1 MKSKTSFFNVQLLR
15 KDVVR
20 FAPAWVLF
28 LVYLLLQHVSLD
40 DLSSAVWYLKETI
53 PIHGIVNLGY
63 AMLCAQL
70 LFGDLFNTR
79 MCNALHALPVRRESW
94 FLTHVVAGIGF
105 SVVPVM
111 IAGMF
116 QIFSLGNY
124 WLAALLWAA
133 ALILQYLF
141 FFSVAVFS
149 MMLVG
154 NRFAAVVVYSILNF
168 LAGIVL
174 WLFYS
179 LYIEHLHGVVV
190 DMESWLILCP
200 VVWFHNCQ
208 WFNPVIAGQY
218 LMVKDGWGYLGI
230 CAAIAVV
237 LLGGALLLYRK
248 RALEKAGDF
257 IIFRP
262 LQPVFLVL
270 YTFSAGAALHLFCNL
285 FMGMSVEY
293 IFLFIGLTVGFFTGL
308 MLLARTIRVF
318 RMRTFLQFGCLLA
331 AFGVTLV
338 LTILD
343 PLGITRWVP
352 KEENVKTVSVN
363 YSPYGDRNKAMT
375 DPEVIRQVISIHQHG
390 IDHPEEETNGLRDA
404 NVTLIYQMKDGRTVQ
419 RAYCIDSGTVA
430 YDTLERV
437 LSRPE
442 QVFGS
447 DYATLDALLAEVVMI
462 ERTDSDVEEENRATT
477 DPEEIRMILEAM
489 MKDCKEGTMCQEYPF
504 AGNKGREYCLRL
516 DGQYNGNYRDNWFV
530 MFTASSK
537 HTYAAVSQI
546 LPDK

>member
-1 MKSKTSFFNVQLLR
+1 MKSKTSFFNAQLLR

-28 LVYLLLQHVSLD
+28 LVYLLLQHVSVQD
-40 DLSSAVWYLKETI
+40 PSSAVWYLKQTI
-53 PIHGIVNLGY
+53 PAHGIVNLGY
-63 AMLCAQL
+63 AMVCAQL

-94 FLTHVVAGIGF
+94 FLTHVMAGISF

-111 IAGMF
+111 VAGMF
-116 QIFSLGNY
+116 QIFSLGSY

-133 ALILQYLF
+133 ALILEYLF
-141 FFSVAVFS
+141 FFAVAVFS

-179 LYIEHLHGVVV
+179 LYLNHLHGVAV

-200 VVWFHNCQ
+200 VVWFFNFQ
-208 WFNPVIAGQY
+208 WFNPVLAGQY
-218 LMVKDGWGYLGI
+218 LRVMDGWGYLAI
-230 CAAIAVV
+230 CAAIALV

-257 IIFRP
+257 MVFRP

-270 YTFSAGAALHLFCNL
+270 YTFSAGAALHLFSNL
-285 FMGMSVEY
+285 FMGMKVEY
-293 IFLFIGLTVGFFTGL
+293 VFLFIGLAVGFFTGL

-318 RMRTFLQFGCLLA
+318 RIRAFVQFGVLLA
-331 AFGVTLV
+331 TFGLTLV
-338 LTILD
+338 LTIID

-352 KEENVKTVSVN
+352 KEESVKAVSVN
-363 YSPYGDRNKAMT
+363 YMAYGENDKAMT
-375 DPEVIRQVISIHQHG
+375 DPAVIRQVISIHQHG

-404 NVTLIYQMKDGRTVQ
+404 NVTLVYHMKDGRTVQ
-419 RAYCIDSGTVA
+419 RRYCIDSGTVA
-430 YDTLERV
+430 YITLEHV

-447 DYATLDALLAEVVMI
+447 KYASVEALLENVVMI
-462 ERTDSDVEEENRATT
+462 ERTDDVTEGEREATT
-477 DPEEIRMILEAM
+477 DKDKMRLILEAL
-489 MKDCKEGTMCQEYPF
+489 MKDCEEGTLCQEYPF
-504 AGNKGREYCLRL
+504 AGNKGQQYGLRL
-516 DGQYNGNYRDNWFV
+516 EGQYNGNYRETWYV
-530 MFTASSK
+530 QYTKTSK
-537 HTYAAVSQI
+537 NTYAAVNQVF
-546 LPDK
+546 P

>member
-1 MKSKTSFFNVQLLR
+1 MKSKTSFFNAQLLR

-28 LVYLLLQHVSLD
+28 LVYLLLQHVSVQD
-40 DLSSAVWYLKETI
+40 PSSAVWYLKQTI
-53 PIHGIVNLGY
+53 PTHCIVNLGY
-63 AMLCAQL
+63 AMVCAQL

-111 IAGMF
+111 VAGMF
-116 QIFSLGNY
+116 QIFSLGSY

-133 ALILQYLF
+133 ALILEYLF
-141 FFSVAVFS
+141 FFAVAVFS

-179 LYIEHLHGVVV
+179 LYLNHLHGVAV

-200 VVWFHNCQ
+200 VVWFFNFQ
-208 WFNPVIAGQY
+208 WFNPVLAGQY
-218 LMVKDGWGYLGI
+218 LRVMDGWGYLAI
-230 CAAIAVV
+230 CAAIALV

-257 IIFRP
+257 MVFRP

-270 YTFSAGAALHLFCNL
+270 YTFSAGAALHLFSNL
-285 FMGMSVEY
+285 FMGMKVEY
-293 IFLFIGLTVGFFTGL
+293 VFLFIGLAVGFFTGL

-318 RMRTFLQFGCLLA
+318 RIRAFVQFGVLLA
-331 AFGVTLV
+331 TFGLTLV
-338 LTILD
+338 LTIID

-352 KEENVKTVSVN
+352 KEESVKAVSVN
-363 YSPYGDRNKAMT
+363 YMAYGENDKAMT
-375 DPEVIRQVISIHQHG
+375 DPAVIRQVISIHQHG

-404 NVTLIYQMKDGRTVQ
+404 NVTLVYHMKDGRTVQ
-419 RAYCIDSGTVA
+419 RRYCIDSGTVA
-430 YDTLERV
+430 YITLEHV

-447 DYATLDALLAEVVMI
+447 KYASVEALLENVVMI
-462 ERTDSDVEEENRATT
+462 ERTDDVTEGEREATT
-477 DPEEIRMILEAM
+477 DKDKMRLILEAL
-489 MKDCKEGTMCQEYPF
+489 MKDCEEGTLCQEYPF
-504 AGNKGREYCLRL
+504 AGNKGQQYGLRL
-516 DGQYNGNYRDNWFV
+516 EGQYNGNYRETWYV
-530 MFTASSK
+530 QYTKTSK
-537 HTYAAVSQI
+537 NTYAAVNQVF
-546 LPDK
+546 P

>member
-1 MKSKTSFFNVQLLR
+1 MKSKTSFFNAQLLR

-28 LVYLLLQHVSLD
+28 LVYLLLQHVSVQD
-40 DLSSAVWYLKETI
+40 PSSAVWYLKQTI
-53 PIHGIVNLGY
+53 PTHGIVNLGY
-63 AMLCAQL
+63 AMVCAQL

-111 IAGMF
+111 VAGMF
-116 QIFSLGNY
+116 QIFSLGGY

-133 ALILQYLF
+133 ALILEYLF
-141 FFSVAVFS
+141 FFAVAVFS

-179 LYIEHLHGVVV
+179 LYLNHLHGVAV

-200 VVWFHNCQ
+200 VVWFFNFQ
-208 WFNPVIAGQY
+208 WFNPVLAGQY
-218 LMVKDGWGYLGI
+218 LRVMDGWGYLAI
-230 CAAIAVV
+230 CAAIALV

-257 IIFRP
+257 MVFRP

-270 YTFSAGAALHLFCNL
+270 YTFSAGAALHLFSNL
-285 FMGMSVEY
+285 FMGMKVEY
-293 IFLFIGLTVGFFTGL
+293 VFLFIGLAVGFFTGL

-318 RMRTFLQFGCLLA
+318 RIRAFVQFGVLLA
-331 AFGVTLV
+331 TFGLTLV
-338 LTILD
+338 LTIID

-352 KEENVKTVSVN
+352 KEESVKAVSVN
-363 YSPYGDRNKAMT
+363 YMAYGENDKAMT
-375 DPEVIRQVISIHQHG
+375 DPAVIRQVISIHQHG
-390 IDHPEEETNGLRDA
+390 IDHPEEESNGLRDA
-404 NVTLIYQMKDGRTVQ
+404 NVTLVYHMKDGRTVQ
-419 RAYCIDSGTVA
+419 RRYCIDSGTVA
-430 YDTLERV
+430 YITLEHV

-447 DYATLDALLAEVVMI
+447 KYASVEALLENVVMI
-462 ERTDSDVEEENRATT
+462 ERTDDVTEGEREATT
-477 DPEEIRMILEAM
+477 DKDKMRLILEAL
-489 MKDCKEGTMCQEYPF
+489 MKDCEEGTLCQEYPF
-504 AGNKGREYCLRL
+504 AGNKGQQYGLRL
-516 DGQYNGNYRDNWFV
+516 EGQYNGNYRETWYV
-530 MFTASSK
+530 QYTKTSK
-537 HTYAAVSQI
+537 NTYAAVNQVF
-546 LPDK
+546 P